1 MKRLLIFIFFI
12 LLLLCS
18 CNKRNYDGFSDAKNR
33 LKNMKSYS
41 ALAHIT
47 VYGNKG
53 IGEYEVKQY
62 FVFPDKIRVET
73 IQPSFLKGK
82 ITVFSDGK
90 WKVYHP
96 LIDKSFEIENLRN
109 IDQIVYLGIIQK
121 DLFISD
127 DSKYKFEN
135 KDDKDLIKISCK
147 IPKES
152 EYGKIAVLYLDK
164 DNYNPVMME
173 IVDNSQNVKV
183 RVNYNDFDYNKN
195 LDNSLFSLN

>member
-1 MKRLLIFIFFI
+1 MKKFLIFIFFI
-12 LLLLCS
+12 FLLLCS
-18 CNKRNYDGFSDAKNR
+18 CNKRNYDVFSEAKNR

-41 ALAHIT
+41 ALTHIT

-62 FVFPDKIRVET
+62 IIFPDKIRVET
-73 IQPSFLKGK
+73 IHPSFLKGK
-82 ITVFSDGK
+82 ITIFSDGK
-90 WKVYHP
+90 WKIYHP
-96 LIDKSFEIENLRN
+96 LINKSFEIENLRN

-135 KDDKDLIKISCK
+135 KNDKKFIKISCK

-152 EYGKIAVLYLDK
+152 EYGKFAILYLDK
-164 DNYNPVMME
+164 DNFNPVMME

-183 RVNYNDFDYNKN
+183 RVIYNDFKYNKN
-195 LDNSLFSLN
+195 LDYSLFNLY